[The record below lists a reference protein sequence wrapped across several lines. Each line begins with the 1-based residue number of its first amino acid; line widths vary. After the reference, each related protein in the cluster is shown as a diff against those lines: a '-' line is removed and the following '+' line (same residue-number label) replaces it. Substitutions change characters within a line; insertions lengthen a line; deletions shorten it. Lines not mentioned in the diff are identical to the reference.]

1 MKFTTI
7 ISTDDLAENLH
18 KSNWV
23 IFDCR
28 SSLQDYQTSHI
39 PESRHCHLENDLSS
53 PITPNSGRHPLPDFD
68 KLSILLGNWGVD
80 KDTQIIAYDAT
91 GGADYASR
99 LWWQLRTFGHQNV
112 AVLDGGFQQWE
123 RDQKTLTQDLP
134 EIIPKTFISNI
145 DETQWLETEAIQK
158 NLSDKTFTILDAR
171 AAERFRGEIE
181 PFDTVA
187 GRIPEAINRAFML
200 NLNEDGRFLSAQD
213 LRQQFNDLLGDLPP
227 QKLVHQCGSGV
238 TACHNMLAM
247 EIAGLSGSRLYVGS
261 WSEWIRDKKRP
272 IATG

>member
-39 PESRHCHLENDLSS
+39 PESRHCHLEDDLSS
-53 PITPNSGRHPLPDFD
+53 PITTGSGRHPLPDFD
-68 KLSILLGNWGVD
+68 KLSILLGNWGVG

-171 AAERFRGEIE
+171 AAERFRGEVE

-200 NLNEDGRFLSAQD
+200 NLNEEGRFLSAQN
-213 LRQQFNDLLGDLPP
+213 LRQQFDTLLGDLSP
-227 QKLVHQCGSGV
+227 QKIVHQCGSGV